1 MEQMTT
7 AELIEAIGGRATQPL
22 CESVSMIST
31 DTRDLPQGCVF
42 LALKGARF
50 DGNEYAA
57 EAVQKGA
64 VYAITEREIPDCP
77 CVVVE
82 DTAKALLALGRYYR
96 SKFSP
101 VLIGVT
107 GSVGKTTT
115 KNMLALTLGAKYKTM
130 KTEGNFNN
138 EIGLPKT
145 LFRLEQSHEAAVIE
159 MGMSHFGEISRLS
172 QTACPT
178 AAVITNIGF
187 SHIGNLGSQEGILK
201 AKLEV
206 LDGMAP
212 DAPLFVNGDDAH
224 LAPLKETLGRP
235 VITFAIENKD
245 ADVRAEEIVTQGES
259 VHFLAVTKEE
269 RVAVT
274 LPCIG
279 MHNVLNALAAYAIGR
294 RFGMTGEEIAA
305 ALANYQGEKLRQ
317 SVFTKDH
324 KTVIVDCYN
333 ASPDS
338 MRAALLV
345 LDEYPTEGRKIAV
358 LGDMLELGEQSTTL
372 HAAVGQ
378 LVADT
383 KPAMLFCFGKESAAI
398 ALEAAN
404 AGIPAQH
411 FTEKEALAQALLE
424 TLRDGDTVLFKA
436 SRGMRLE
443 ETVTAV
449 FGTLR

>member
-1 MEQMTT
+1 MEQISTT
-7 AELIEAIGGRATQPL
+7 ELIAAIGGRPTHLLAPTV
-22 CESVSMIST
+22 SVIST

-50 DGNEYAA
+50 DGNEYAT
-57 EAVQKGA
+57 EAVSKGA
-64 VYAITEREIPDCP
+64 VYAITDREIPGCP
-77 CVVVE
+77 CVVVA
-82 DTAKALLALGRYYR
+82 DTGKALLALGRYYR
-96 SKFSP
+96 SRFSP
-101 VLIGVT
+101 ILIGIT

-115 KNMLALTLGAKYKTM
+115 KNMLALTLGAKYNTL

-145 LFRLEQSHEAAVIE
+145 LFWLEQCHEAAVIE

-201 AKLEV
+201 AKLEI
-206 LDGMAP
+206 LDGMAA
-212 DAPLFVNGDDAH
+212 DAPLFVNGDDPF
-224 LAPLKETLGRP
+224 LAPLRSGLDRP
-235 VITFAIENKD
+235 VITFAIDNKD
-245 ADVRAEEIVTQGES
+245 ADVRAEAIVTQGES
-259 VHFLAVTKEE
+259 VHFLAVMGEE
-269 RVAVT
+269 RCAVT

-279 MHNVLNALAAYAIGR
+279 MHNVRNALAAYAVGR
-294 RFGMTGEEIAA
+294 RFGMNGTEIAA
-305 ALANYQGEKLRQ
+305 ALGTYQGEQLRQ
-317 SVFTKDH
+317 SVFVKDG

-338 MRAALLV
+338 MRAALCV

-358 LGDMLELGEQSTTL
+358 LGDMLELGAQSAAL

-383 KPAMLFCFGKESAAI
+383 RPALLLCYGAESAAI

-404 AGIPAQH
+404 AGVPAQH
-411 FTEKEALAQALLE
+411 YTDKAALADALKGQ
-424 TLRDGDTVLFKA
+424 LRDGDTVLFKA

-443 ETVTAV
+443 EIVTAV
-449 FGTLR
+449 FGTLN

>member
-1 MEQMTT
+1 M
-7 AELIEAIGGRATQPL
+7 
-22 CESVSMIST
+22 
-31 DTRDLPQGCVF
+31 
-42 LALKGARF
+42 
-50 DGNEYAA
+50 
-57 EAVQKGA
+57 
-64 VYAITEREIPDCP
+64 
-77 CVVVE
+77 
-82 DTAKALLALGRYYR
+82 
-96 SKFSP
+96 
-101 VLIGVT
+101 T